1 VHAVAADVRLTA
13 GAPDGA
19 DLLQHAQEIAD
30 RCPDPGVLGSRLR
43 RIRDRHRLAQSAP
56 TSMPGPVEPLTDRE
70 LAVLRLLPGRL
81 SQRQIAAEL
90 FVSLNTVKTHSRGI
104 FRKLA
109 ARDRRHAVQRA
120 RELGLL

>member
-1 VHAVAADVRLTA
+1 MYAVAADVRLTA

-19 DLLQHAQEIAD
+19 DLLQRAQDITD
-30 RCPDPGVLGSRLR
+30 RCPEPGVLGSRLR
-43 RIRDRHRLAQSAP
+43 RVRDRHRVAEPAP
-56 TSMPGPVEPLTDRE
+56 TTTPELVEPLTDRE
-70 LAVLRLLPGRL
+70 FAVLRLLPGRL

-104 FRKLA
+104 FRKLGVS
-109 ARDRRHAVQRA
+109 DRQRAVQRA